1 MIEEWWNMMRYKMV
15 YKAIL
20 YPAVIYLVVYILYYL
35 SLGSKLKTEL
45 TRLSFLQEQ
54 QLQHTV
60 VNIGVL
66 LRISLV
72 GITISTPI
80 AADWRLLFAL
90 LPPLSLLSPLSL
102 STVLFYFS
110 NFWLWQASFHSF
122 HSSPHRHSLP
132 SVWNVLPRLGSED
145 QAHASQHAG
154 ETAATSTAR
163 PPSATGVY
171 TCG

>member
-1 MIEEWWNMMRYKMV
+1 MV

-80 AADWRLLFAL
+80 AAD
-90 LPPLSLLSPLSL
+90 
-102 STVLFYFS
+102 
-110 NFWLWQASFHSF
+110 
-122 HSSPHRHSLP
+122 
-132 SVWNVLPRLGSED
+132 
-145 QAHASQHAG
+145 
-154 ETAATSTAR
+154 
-163 PPSATGVY
+163 
-171 TCG
+171 